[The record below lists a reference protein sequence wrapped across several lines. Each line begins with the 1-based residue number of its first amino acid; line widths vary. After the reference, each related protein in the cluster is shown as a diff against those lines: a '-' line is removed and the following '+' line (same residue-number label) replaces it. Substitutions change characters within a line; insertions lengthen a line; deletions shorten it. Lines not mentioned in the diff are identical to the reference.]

1 MDRYFLNTTDEYHR
15 NELDSLGWE
24 VTLSVMLEDEESPC
38 RRVIKKPDSFGN
50 LLYDFLSTVLPMDGI
65 SRVIEIG
72 GGYGYLMR
80 DFLQRNEKLRATMV
94 DISPFLL
101 AAQQKTLQGFDVQF
115 KMEDLLAME
124 AGALSGFDLAVL
136 NEVVGDLPTAC
147 NVPKRMLGEGTDL
160 RDAAL
165 QEVRRICH
173 CYGISP
179 AGGKHFTMNLGA
191 IQATEKLCSAQI
203 PYIFISEHSCQA
215 RVPDALARLI
225 ELEPTGEPERIRLR
239 GHSEYTIRF
248 SDLEKVAASFGYA
261 WRRGQYLDFI
271 EPVIEGEVP
280 FILCLDSSKV
290 ARFEIIRQFIE
301 DLVKYEYLV
310 LSLESQSTMIE
321 VNHSSSSF

>member
-1 MDRYFLNTTDEYHR
+1 LDRYFLNTTDEYHR

-24 VTLSVMLEDEESPC
+24 VTISVMLEDDRSPC
-38 RRVIKKPDSFGN
+38 RSVIKRPASFGN

-65 SRVIEIG
+65 RRIIEIG

-80 DFLQRNEKLRATMV
+80 DFLQRNDLLRATMV

-101 AAQQKTLQGFDVQF
+101 SAQQKTLQGFDVQF
-115 KMEDLLAME
+115 KREDLLAME
-124 AGALSGFDLAVL
+124 ATALSGFDLAVL

-147 NVPKRMLGEGTDL
+147 NVPKRMLGVGMDPEE
-160 RDAAL
+160 AAL

-173 CYGISP
+173 SYGIGHAS
-179 AGGKHFTMNLGA
+179 GEHFTMNLGA
-191 IQATEKLCSAQI
+191 IQATEKLCSARI
-203 PYIFISEHSCQA
+203 PFIFISEHSCQA
-215 RVPDALARLI
+215 RVPEALGRLI
-225 ELEPTGEPERIRLR
+225 ELGSTGDPERIRLR

-261 WRRGQYLDFI
+261 CRRGQYLDFI

-290 ARFEIIRQFIE
+290 DRYEIIRQFIE

-310 LSLESQSTMIE
+310 LSLESQ
-321 VNHSSSSF
+321 VR